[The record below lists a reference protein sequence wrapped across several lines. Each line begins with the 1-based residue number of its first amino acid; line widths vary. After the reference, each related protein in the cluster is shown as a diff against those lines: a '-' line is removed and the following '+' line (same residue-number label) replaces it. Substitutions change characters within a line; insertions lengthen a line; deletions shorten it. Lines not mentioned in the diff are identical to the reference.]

1 MKRLKQV
8 QYGSAKEVLPV
19 YQGDNPY
26 TALAGHTR
34 MFHNESTQETRE
46 SWEPY
51 HTAGNAGGDDF
62 PPTGEA
68 SPETQEYR

>member
-1 MKRLKQV
+1 MERLKQV
-8 QYGSAKEVLPV
+8 QYASAQEVLPG
-19 YQGDNPY
+19 YPGDNSY

-51 HTAGNAGGDDF
+51 HTAGTAGGDDF
-62 PPTGEA
+62 PPTDEA
-68 SPETQEYR
+68 SQETQEFR